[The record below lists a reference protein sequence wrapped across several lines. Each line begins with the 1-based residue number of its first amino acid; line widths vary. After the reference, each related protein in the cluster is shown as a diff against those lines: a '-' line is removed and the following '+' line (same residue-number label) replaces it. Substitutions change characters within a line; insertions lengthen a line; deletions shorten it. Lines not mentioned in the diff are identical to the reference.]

1 MLEID
6 WSAHQNTWDKSVR
19 GQRLQYFSGSWLVGG
34 PLSDGRER
42 REMVPSAVSGHSQ
55 DTTWS
60 PVSGQPR
67 SNCVTTTS
75 STQHPTTVN
84 SENNMDLQI
93 KENDDKEVGKV
104 NYGTNFN
111 NFIKVRE

>member
-1 MLEID
+1 M
-6 WSAHQNTWDKSVR
+6 H
-19 GQRLQYFSGSWLVGG
+19 YFSGSWLIGG

-42 REMVPSAVSGHSQ
+42 REMVPSAVSGPSQ

-67 SNCVTTTS
+67 YNSVTTTS
-75 STQHPTTVN
+75 STKYSTTVN
-84 SENNMDLQI
+84 GENNMDLQI
-93 KENDDKEVGKV
+93 KENDDKEVGKI

-111 NFIKVRE
+111 NFIKVRAGRSKRHNFLSYVKIAFMGKFQ